1 MEATH
6 GTWGNRTRTF
16 AWDGGIVTIL
26 ELEKFKRCSWH
37 FHNTTFN
44 QFYVISGK
52 LGVKTDKGYTTVM
65 TAGQSFT
72 VEPGVKHEFQTYE
85 ENAIVE
91 EIAYVRYNSDDIHRL
106 QLGGDLDKM
115 SEKE

>member
-16 AWDGGIVTIL
+16 EWDGGLVTIL

-37 FHNTTFN
+37 FHSTTYN

-52 LGVKTDKGYTTVM
+52 IGVKTDKGYTTVLEK
-65 TAGQSFT
+65 GQAFT

-85 ENAIVE
+85 IPAIIE
-91 EIAYVRYNSDDIHRL
+91 EIAFVKYNEHDIHRS
-106 QLGGDLDKM
+106 QLGGDLEMSRDK
-115 SEKE
+115 K